1 MDVTNIQIT
10 RTQRNR
16 CSEIQES
23 EHGSTD
29 MPIRVTFDRMLDVF
43 ENKEMRDNE

>member
-1 MDVTNIQIT
+1 MTNIQIT

-16 CSEIQES
+16 LAEIQES

-43 ENKEMRDNE
+43 ESKEVRDDE